1 MAVPL
6 TVYVTVVATLTG
18 LLKVMVNSPSV
29 LGSEA
34 WVVAAILTFD
44 TSSSAMV
51 TVADAG
57 VPNVTAVSV
66 LAKVR
71 ITVSPPVS
79 TRLSSITPTG
89 IVMLVVLAGILILPV
104 KAV

>member
-1 MAVPL
+1 MVVPL
-6 TVYVTVVATLTG
+6 MVYVTVVATLTG
-18 LLKVMVNSPSV
+18 LLKVKENNPLL

-51 TVADAG
+51 TVAVFG
-57 VPNVTAVSV
+57 VPMVTAVSV
-66 LAKVR
+66 LVKVT

-79 TRLSSITPTG
+79 SKLSSITPTG
-89 IVMLVVLAGILILPV
+89 IVMLVVFAGITTVVPILV
-104 KAV
+104 

>member
-1 MAVPL
+1 MAVPV

-18 LLKVMVNSPSV
+18 LLKVKVNSPLV
-29 LGSEA
+29 AGSPA
-34 WVVAAILTFD
+34 WVVATILTVD

-51 TVADAG
+51 TVAVFA
-57 VPNVTAVSV
+57 VPMVTAVSV
-66 LAKVR
+66 PVNVT

-79 TRLSSITPTG
+79 TKLSSITPTG
-89 IVMLVVLAGILILPV
+89 IVIVVVFAGIVILAV